1 MLFINGVELGTSG
14 ALSESLNDKKNREDS
29 FVKKSALSI
38 NLSRPSHTVLVL
50 CGSETSA
57 QV

>member
-1 MLFINGVELGTSG
+1 MLFINGMELGTSG
-14 ALSESLNDKKNREDS
+14 ALSESLNDKKNRDDS

-38 NLSRPSHTVLVL
+38 NLSRLSHTVLVL